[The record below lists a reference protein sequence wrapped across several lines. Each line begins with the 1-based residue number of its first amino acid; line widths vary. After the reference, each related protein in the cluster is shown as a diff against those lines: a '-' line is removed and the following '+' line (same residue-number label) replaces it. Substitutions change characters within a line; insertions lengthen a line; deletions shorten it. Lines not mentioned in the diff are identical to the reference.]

1 MSDTYIPIDWL
12 PSSARLGGR
21 EIICDGINAN
31 RCNTGLGSALR
42 LWGVR
47 PPTAAQLA
55 AMTTVAGSG
64 GSMTAGEHIVAVT
77 FAVTT
82 PGGVILAESGPIQ
95 SAAVPVTANGKITI
109 GNLPLSDNAA
119 VNARVVYMTLAG
131 GTELYRVT
139 AQATVADNVTTS
151 YEITVSDGSL
161 TVLTVATQNE
171 FLPACAVARALPT
184 QIALGGTKPWTEGT
198 ASVTNGD
205 DTVVFTNAD
214 LTRAVEGK
222 TFLVTGAVLGYV
234 IESFDEATQTA
245 TLNGDYQGSTDTDAT
260 YRIMGSPNTVYFTN
274 ALPDNI
280 EGYDPLSV
288 FNSVDVGG
296 DDGDE
301 ITALGVCR
309 GNVVVGKHRSTYL
322 LVRDSTGW
330 TPVCVSTEVG
340 CAGHA
345 TMVQDG
351 NGNALWYGGAGGVYL
366 MHGGEFQTA
375 TNRPQLISQDIEP
388 LLRDGVNHGRDHM
401 AHAQWYEPRKWYVLW
416 LTRIGETAVTD
427 LMLIADF
434 SQPTRERPCQWWI
447 CRLPAAS
454 SRSEKFSDD
463 ETRLLIGTYHGGVWV
478 CDTGSLD
485 GVQGMSCIGTV
496 SGVNGNDITCDDAWF
511 DDVAG
516 SSSAAGAVL
525 TVLSGTGAGQRRLI
539 SAAAG
544 QTVTVDTAYYGGA
557 LSPNVSVG
565 DKIMLGGYSSYWQ
578 TPRLSVKTVGQK
590 RWCEASI
597 AATGQGANLWLRP
610 YTWARGRQLTL
621 NATLLPVNAT
631 DLCVAAQYGI
641 GENWQGEF
649 GTDGPAQPW
658 QLNGVTLIA
667 QPTGAPR

>member
-21 EIICDGINAN
+21 EIIVDGINAN

-55 AMTTVAGSG
+55 AMTAVAGTG

-95 SAAVPVTANGKITI
+95 SAAVAVTANGKITI

-131 GTELYRVT
+131 GSELYRVT

-274 ALPDNI
+274 ALRAAPI
-280 EGYDPLSV
+280 
-288 FNSVDVGG
+288 
-296 DDGDE
+296 
-301 ITALGVCR
+301 
-309 GNVVVGKHRSTYL
+309 
-322 LVRDSTGW
+322 
-330 TPVCVSTEVG
+330 
-340 CAGHA
+340 
-345 TMVQDG
+345 
-351 NGNALWYGGAGGVYL
+351 L
-366 MHGGEFQTA
+366 M
-375 TNRPQLISQDIEP
+375 PP
-388 LLRDGVNHGRDHM
+388 
-401 AHAQWYEPRKWYVLW
+401 
-416 LTRIGETAVTD
+416 IGSWAV
-427 LMLIADF
+427 
-434 SQPTRERPCQWWI
+434 PTRCTSPMRCPTT
-447 CRLPAAS
+447 
-454 SRSEKFSDD
+454 SRGT
-463 ETRLLIGTYHGGVWV
+463 TR
-478 CDTGSLD
+478 
-485 GVQGMSCIGTV
+485 
-496 SGVNGNDITCDDAWF
+496 
-511 DDVAG
+511 
-516 SSSAAGAVL
+516 
-525 TVLSGTGAGQRRLI
+525 
-539 SAAAG
+539 
-544 QTVTVDTAYYGGA
+544 
-557 LSPNVSVG
+557 
-565 DKIMLGGYSSYWQ
+565 
-578 TPRLSVKTVGQK
+578 
-590 RWCEASI
+590 
-597 AATGQGANLWLRP
+597 
-610 YTWARGRQLTL
+610 
-621 NATLLPVNAT
+621 
-631 DLCVAAQYGI
+631 
-641 GENWQGEF
+641 
-649 GTDGPAQPW
+649 
-658 QLNGVTLIA
+658 
-667 QPTGAPR
+667 